1 MNSEI
6 VADCLLD
13 MICELDKKG
22 LYYESAQLTSRVL
35 ECGSCITK
43 TGLLKLLES
52 FTNPEMPDLENIV
65 NKYFNE

>member
-6 VADCLLD
+6 VADCLLE
-13 MICELDKKG
+13 MVCELDKRG
-22 LYYESAQLTSRVL
+22 LYYEGIQLTIRVL